1 MALADARVAGRIDQS
16 PKLLSTQ
23 TRWRLRLFA
32 RNRGALSGLVLLIGW
47 ILVAFFAAT
56 IAPYDPIKTVA
67 DARDAP
73 SALHWFGTDQL
84 GRDVLSRVIFG
95 ARISLLLGVI
105 SVVIG
110 SISGTLLGLV
120 AGFYGGWI
128 DTVIMRLMDAF
139 LAFPGLLLALIIIAT
154 LGPSI
159 QNVMLA
165 VGFATIP
172 QYARITRAS
181 VLSVRELPYVESAR
195 VTGGRAS
202 RLIFRHIL
210 PNVRAP
216 LIVLSTLQIG
226 NAILV
231 GAGLSFLGL
240 GAQPPTA
247 EWGLMTAVG
256 REVLGKAWWI
266 STFPGLAILSAVLA
280 ANLIGDGLRSALDP
294 KMRIE

>member
-1 MALADARVAGRIDQS
+1 MATAEASIIGRGEQNRGI
-16 PKLLSTQ
+16 LSAQ
-23 TRWRLRLFA
+23 MRWRLRLFG
-32 RNRGALSGLVLLIGW
+32 RNRGAVVGIILLIGW
-47 ILVAFFAAT
+47 VIVAIFAANV
-56 IAPYDPIKTVA
+56 APYDPIETVSG
-67 DARDAP
+67 AREAP
-73 SALHWFGTDQL
+73 STLHWFGTDRL

-95 ARISLLLGVI
+95 ARISLLLGII
-105 SVVIG
+105 SVLIG
-110 SISGTLLGLV
+110 SISGTLLGLL
-120 AGFYGGWI
+120 AGFYGGWT
-128 DTVIMRLMDAF
+128 DTLIMRLMDAF

-172 QYARITRAS
+172 QYARITRSS
-181 VLSVRELPYVESAR
+181 VLTVRELPYVESAR
-195 VTGGRAS
+195 VTGGRGV

-210 PNVRAP
+210 PNVSAP
-216 LIVLSTLQIG
+216 LIVLSTLQVG

-231 GAGLSFLGL
+231 GSGLSFLGL

-266 STFPGLAILSAVLA
+266 STFPGLAILSAVMA
-280 ANLIGDGLRSALDP
+280 ANLVGDGLRAALDP
-294 KMRIE
+294 KMRVE